1 MLRDNRAQIIQ
12 YQQDFCLYPTK
23 NEGGVIWKIEEDL
36 MLAILVGQDID
47 GEKYIVHN
55 QPNKLNYN
63 LNSLK
68 KFQKEEYCFC
78 DLNNRRYDYNAI
90 ALQAF
95 QLLYQF
101 NDYNNNTYDID
112 YKVVLPEKELY
123 RAPTF
128 KDNVQQ
134 AYKKTVDPLRQWLL
148 SFWESITGWYK
159 HLGDLSGKTVQPQ
172 LKEAVQPLLLSD
184 AYRITQEEE
193 QRLSA

>member
-1 MLRDNRAQIIQ
+1 MPKDNRAQIIQ
-12 YQQDFCLYPTK
+12 YQHDFCLYPTE
-23 NEGGVIWKIEEDL
+23 NEGGVIWKMEKDL

-68 KFQKEEYCFC
+68 KFQREEYCFC
-78 DLNNRRYDYNAI
+78 DLNNQRYDYHAI

-101 NDYNNNTYDID
+101 NDYNNNTYDVD
-112 YKVVLPEKELY
+112 YKLVLPEKELY
-123 RAPTF
+123 KAPTF
-128 KDNVQQ
+128 KENVQET
-134 AYKKTVDPLRQWLL
+134 YKKAVDPLRQWLL
-148 SFWESITGWYK
+148 NFWESITGWYK

-172 LKEAVQPLLLSD
+172 LKEAVQPLLLAD
-184 AYRITQEEE
+184 TYRIQEEE